1 MYNKFLST
9 VLAACMITPPFSM
22 PIIALGSAIAINAIA
37 VPAQASKFTKVKEF
51 VKKVC
56 EIGGCFWVVEQVV
69 EYFETPQDVPS
80 SSNNC
85 SGKGCST
92 IRTGGN
98 AVKVGE
104 TRTIIRKVRI
114 R

>member
-1 MYNKFLST
+1 MKKLLSV
-9 VLAACMITPPFSM
+9 VLISAATNPLFSM
-22 PIIALGSAIAINAIA
+22 PAVVLGSAIGINAIA
-37 VPAQASKFTKVKEF
+37 TPAHAGKFTKIKE
-51 VKKVC
+51 VARKVC
-56 EIGGCFWVVEQVV
+56 EIGGCFFIVEQVI
-69 EYFETPQDVPS
+69 EYFQTPADTPADP
-80 SSNNC
+80 NMC

-104 TRTIIRKVRI
+104 TRTTIRKVRI